1 MSIRDLP
8 RPELAPVKIGAK
20 EEIQGM
26 SPRRAVHLVLAAA
39 LLASP
44 FISPAVAEVKE
55 VRIAKQYGIGYLPL
69 MIMEHDK
76 LLEKHV
82 KAEGLSDTTVSW
94 ATFTGSAAMNDAL
107 LSGNLDFAAVGPPGI
122 ALLWSKTKGTPQ
134 EVKGLTS
141 LTSMAL
147 FLNTRDPN
155 VKSIKDLT
163 GKNKIGLPA
172 AKVSTMAIVLQMAVE
187 KEYGPSNYDKL
198 DYLTITRAHPDAMVA
213 LLSGKGEIDTHFTW
227 PPFQFRELRTP
238 GIHTIL
244 NSFEVT
250 GGPATTVG
258 MATPGR
264 FRNANPKTTKAFIAA
279 LSEANEIIRKNPK
292 HAAEV
297 YLKVAKDSDT
307 VENIIAML
315 EPDQFTI
322 TPTKMMLFAEF
333 MHKVGT
339 LKSKP
344 DSWKDLFYPEIHH
357 LPGS

>member
-1 MSIRDLP
+1 MSLRTAI
-8 RPELAPVKIGAK
+8 
-20 EEIQGM
+20 
-26 SPRRAVHLVLAAA
+26 HL
-39 LLASP
+39 LLASALLLP
-44 FISPAVAEVKE
+44 SSLAKAQTEASE

-76 LLEKHV
+76 LLEKHI
-82 KAEGLSDTTVSW
+82 KAAGLPDATVTW

-107 LSGNLDFAAVGPPGI
+107 LSGGLDFAAVGPPGI

-134 EVKGLTS
+134 EVKGITS

-147 FLNTRDPN
+147 FLNSRDPD
-155 VKSIKDLT
+155 VKSVKDLSA
-163 GKNKIGLPA
+163 KNKIALPA

-187 KEYGPSNYDKL
+187 KEFGPGSYDKL

-227 PPFQFRELRTP
+227 PPFQYRELKAP
-238 GIHTIL
+238 GIRTIL
-244 NSFEVT
+244 NSLDVT

-258 MATPGR
+258 MAMPAR
-264 FRNANPKTTKAFIAA
+264 FRTANPKTTKAFIAA
-279 LSEANEIIRKNPK
+279 LEEANDIIRKQPK
-292 HAAEV
+292 YAAEV
-297 YLKVAKDSDT
+297 YINVAKDRDT
-307 VENIIAML
+307 VENIVAML
-315 EPDQFTI
+315 EPEQFTI

-339 LKSKP
+339 IKSKP
-344 DSWKDLFYPEIHH
+344 ESWKDMFYPEVHH